1 MIINIKNRGENKIMK
16 KKYLFLIICLIAL
29 LPLLLLFFVVSKPA
43 NSCNNVNLK
52 YISKNYPSLIL
63 HGKFR
68 DKILQKESVSSSLC
82 KVLVENYNQVPQILY
97 VSKKF
102 VLNGNMFKRRVNLN
116 YLTMKT
122 YEKNLYKEE
131 LDSFNK
137 NLPAKVNKLINQLN
151 KATIAVYVPKN
162 ANGKVLYEFS
172 DPLCPYCDMAKKDII
187 KLADKTGYT
196 VKLIWFIVHGEAAD
210 NIAEKL
216 ISANFTY
223 KNYVK
228 YFNTVDN
235 PILKKNIPITQSAKN
250 KLKYDEKIDLI
261 FKLKGTPTF
270 ITSTGKGV
278 TGYDVKLLRAD
289 LS

>member
-1 MIINIKNRGENKIMK
+1 MDLINRNPKVEAMGML
-16 KKYLFLIICLIAL
+16 KKYLFLIVCLMVL
-29 LPLLLLFFVVSKPA
+29 LPLLWLFFVGLKPV
-43 NSCNNVNLK
+43 NSCSNVNLK
-52 YISKNYPSLIL
+52 YISKNYPSL
-63 HGKFR
+63 FR
-68 DKILQKESVSSSLC
+68 AKILQKESVSSSLC
-82 KVLVENYNQVPQILY
+82 KVLVENYNQAPQILY
-97 VSKKF
+97 VSKEF

-116 YLTMKT
+116 YLTLKT

-137 NLPAKVNKLINQLN
+137 NLPAKVNKLINKLN
-151 KATIAVYVPKN
+151 KATVAVYVPKN

-172 DPLCPYCDMAKKDII
+172 DPLCPYCDMAKRNIL
-187 KLADKTGYT
+187 KLANKTGYT

-235 PILKKNIPITQSAKN
+235 PILKKDISITKYAKN
-250 KLKYDEKIDLI
+250 KLKYDEKIDLM